1 MKKTS
6 LFVRTAVLAGLM
18 LSALFITAC
27 PNKPAENKPDDKGF
41 IKEIK
46 AKDFEDLIHNTA
58 EMEKYLHID
67 VRHGDDEYYATATKP
82 QNKHFR
88 YAIHIHLV
96 DAKNLLFIGTPEKL
110 KEIEDMKDKDII
122 ITCRTNRRSKIAA
135 EGLQK
140 EGFKK
145 IFWAEG
151 VESTRHTYKP
161 EAFTQ
166 VPNIRKNKI
175 KDVLAD
181 GTVLDARS
189 AEEFGKG
196 HFDGAVNVP
205 SNTDIDD
212 KIKNLDKA
220 KPVVIYAS
228 SIKDSLEIAEKFFKA
243 GFKKTYNCIE
253 KAWK

>member
-27 PNKPAENKPDDKGF
+27 PNKPAEKKTDDEGF
-41 IKEIK
+41 IKQMKPE
-46 AKDFEDLIHNTA
+46 ELGSLINNPA
-58 EMEKYLHID
+58 EMEKYLHVD
-67 VRHGDDEYYATATKP
+67 VRRDNEYYVTETAP
-82 QNKHFR
+82 LNKHFR

-96 DAKNLLFIGTPEKL
+96 DSEKKLFIGTPEKL

-122 ITCRTNRRSKIAA
+122 VTCRTNKRSQIAA
-135 EGLQK
+135 KGLQK
-140 EGFKK
+140 VGFKK

-151 VESTRHTYKP
+151 VESNKYTYKP
-161 EAFTQ
+161 EVFTQ

-175 KDVLAD
+175 KDVSAG

-212 KIKNLDKA
+212 KIKNLDKS
-220 KPVVIYAS
+220 KPVVIYAAS
-228 SIKDSLEIAEKFFKA
+228 AKDSLEIAEKFFKA